1 MQVLTIKKMRKVLS
15 ALTLYGYAL
24 KPKKVK
30 LDQATAFADLDAIL
44 AFGFGSGLSKFAPG
58 TAGTLVAIPLVW
70 LLSFLPGWLYLASIV
85 IGFWLGI
92 GICDRVSNKLGQED
106 PSCIVWDEI
115 IGFAITMSFA
125 PHQFSVWILGFFLF
139 RFFDVLKPWPIIAVE
154 RKYHGGLGIMLDDVL
169 AGFFSFIILQIFIK
183 YVL

>member
-1 MQVLTIKKMRKVLS
+1 M
-15 ALTLYGYAL
+15 
-24 KPKKVK
+24 KPKKPS
-30 LDQATAFADLDAIL
+30 LSFATAFADLDAIL

-70 LLSFLPGWLYLASIV
+70 LLSFSPSWLYLASII
-85 IGFWLGI
+85 IGLWFGI
-92 GICDRVSNKLGQED
+92 GICDRVSKKLAQED

-125 PHQFSVWILGFFLF
+125 PYHLSVWILGFFIFRLF
-139 RFFDVLKPWPIIAVE
+139 DILKPWPIKIVE
-154 RKYHGGLGIMLDDVL
+154 DKYHGGLGIMLDDVV
-169 AGFFSFIILQIFIK
+169 AGLFSFIALQLLIK